1 MALILVIDDEQMLR
15 RTLRALLERAG
26 HTVVEAEDGNQ
37 GLTQFDNQKP
47 DLVLTDIIMPD
58 REGVETIG
66 ELRRRSPQTPIIA
79 MSGGGS
85 VGGDL
90 FLTLAKQLGASATLA
105 KPIRQ
110 AELIAAVDEALAS
123 PPAADSYDARAAAR

>member
-26 HTVVEAEDGNQ
+26 HTVVEAEDGNE
-37 GLTQFDNQKP
+37 GLKQFDNQKP

-66 ELRRRSPQTPIIA
+66 ELRRRAPETPIIA

-110 AELIAAVDEALAS
+110 TELIAAVDEALQPRAS
-123 PPAADSYDARAAAR
+123 DYDARAAAR

>member
-1 MALILVIDDEQMLR
+1 MALILVIDDEPMLR

-26 HTVVEAEDGNQ
+26 HTVVEAEDGDK
-37 GLTQFDNQKP
+37 GLAQLNVQMP
-47 DLVLTDIIMPD
+47 DLVLTDIIMPN

-66 ELRRRSPQTPIIA
+66 EMRRRAPQTPIIA

-85 VGGDL
+85 RGGEL
-90 FLTLAKQLGASATLA
+90 FLTLAEQLGACATLA

-110 AELIAAVDEALAS
+110 ADLLAAVDAALK
-123 PPAADSYDARAAAR
+123 PAIDDYDARAAAN

>member
-1 MALILVIDDEQMLR
+1 MARILVIDDEQMLR

-26 HTVVEAEDGNQ
+26 HAVVEAEDGVE
-37 GLTQFDNQKP
+37 GMAQFKAQRP
-47 DLVLTDIIMPD
+47 DLVLTDIIMPN

-66 ELRRRSPQTPIIA
+66 EMRRQAPELPIIA

-85 VGGDL
+85 RGGDL
-90 FLTLAKQLGASATLA
+90 FLTLAERLGATLA

-110 AELIAAVDEALAS
+110 AELLAAVDRCLAAR
-123 PPAADSYDARAAAR
+123 PGGYDRAAAR

>member
-1 MALILVIDDEQMLR
+1 MALILVIDDEEMLR

-26 HTVVEAEDGNQ
+26 HTVMEAEDGDQ
-37 GLTQFDNQKP
+37 GLAQLDVQMP
-47 DLVLTDIIMPD
+47 DLVLTDIIMPN

-66 ELRRRSPQTPIIA
+66 EMRRRAPLTPIIA

-85 VGGDL
+85 RGGDL
-90 FLTLAKQLGASATLA
+90 FLTLAERLGASATLT

-110 AELIAAVDEALAS
+110 AELIAAVEAALTS
-123 PPAADSYDARAAAR
+123 AAGGYDVQAAAR

>member
-37 GLTQFDNQKP
+37 GLAQFDVQTP
-47 DLVLTDIIMPD
+47 DLVLTDIIMPN

-66 ELRRRSPQTPIIA
+66 EIRQRAPDTPIIA

-85 VGGDL
+85 RGGDL
-90 FLTLAKQLGASATLA
+90 FLTLAKRLGASATLT

-110 AELIAAVDEALAS
+110 AELIAAVDAALR
-123 PPAADSYDARAAAR
+123 PAAKAQDARAAAR

>member
-1 MALILVIDDEQMLR
+1 MAKILVIDDEQMLR

-26 HTVVEAEDGNQ
+26 HLVVEAEDGNQ
-37 GLTQFDNQKP
+37 GLAQFDLQKP

-66 ELRRRSPQTPIIA
+66 EMLRRAPETPIIA

-85 VGGDL
+85 RGGDL
-90 FLTLAKQLGASATLA
+90 FLTLAKQLGASATLT

-110 AELIAAVDEALAS
+110 AELIAAVDAALQ
-123 PPAADSYDARAAAR
+123 PAAGGYDARAAAR

>member
-37 GLTQFDNQKP
+37 GLAQFDVQIP
-47 DLVLTDIIMPD
+47 DLVLTDIIMPN

-66 ELRRRSPQTPIIA
+66 DIRRRAPQTPIIA

-85 VGGDL
+85 RGGDL
-90 FLTLAKQLGASATLA
+90 FLTLAEQLGASATLA

-110 AELIAAVDEALAS
+110 AELIAAVDAALK
-123 PPAADSYDARAAAR
+123 PAAGGYDARAAAL

>member
-1 MALILVIDDEQMLR
+1 MAHILVIDDEQMLR

-26 HTVVEAEDGNQ
+26 HTVVEAEDGDQ
-37 GLTQFDNQKP
+37 GLAQFNVHRP
-47 DLVLTDIIMPD
+47 DLVLTDIIMPN

-66 ELRRRSPQTPIIA
+66 EMRRQAPSLPIIA

-85 VGGDL
+85 RGGDL
-90 FLTLAKQLGASATLA
+90 FLTLAEKLGASATLS

-110 AELIAAVDEALAS
+110 AELLAVV
-123 PPAADSYDARAAAR
+123 DACLIRSAGGNQTERAAAS

>member
-1 MALILVIDDEQMLR
+1 MAHILVIDDEQMLR

-26 HTVVEAEDGNQ
+26 HSVMEAEDGLEGMN
-37 GLTQFDNQKP
+37 LFNTHRP
-47 DLVLTDIIMPD
+47 DLVLTDIIMPN

-66 ELRRRSPQTPIIA
+66 EMRRQAPELPIIA

-85 VGGDL
+85 RGGDL
-90 FLTLAKQLGASATLA
+90 FLTLAERLGATATLT

-110 AELIAAVDEALAS
+110 ADLLAAVDRCLNPGAS
-123 PPAADSYDARAAAR
+123 SSGYDRAAAR

>member
-1 MALILVIDDEQMLR
+1 MANILVVDDEQMLR

-26 HTVVEAEDGNQ
+26 HTVVEAEDGDEGFALFRSQ
-37 GLTQFDNQKP
+37 SF
-47 DLVLTDIIMPD
+47 DLVLTDIIMPN

-66 ELRRRSPQTPIIA
+66 EMRRHAPDLPIIA

-85 VGGDL
+85 RGGEL
-90 FLTLAKQLGASATLA
+90 FLELAQKLGATATLA

-110 AELIAAVDEALAS
+110 AELIAAVDACLAS
-123 PPAADSYDARAAAR
+123 PRGGAYDRVAAR

>member
-1 MALILVIDDEQMLR
+1 MAQILVIDDEEMLR

-37 GLTQFDNQKP
+37 GLAQFKVQQP
-47 DLVLTDIIMPD
+47 DLVLTDIIMPN

-66 ELRRRSPQTPIIA
+66 EMRRQAPHLPIIA

-85 VGGDL
+85 RGGDL
-90 FLTLAKQLGASATLA
+90 FLTLAEKLGASATLA

-110 AELIAAVDEALAS
+110 AELIAAVDAALKS
-123 PPAADSYDARAAAR
+123 TSGGYEDRTDAR

>member
-26 HTVVEAEDGNQ
+26 HTVVEAEDGDQ
-37 GLTQFDNQKP
+37 GLAQFDVQMP
-47 DLVLTDIIMPD
+47 DLVLTDIIMPN

-66 ELRRRSPQTPIIA
+66 ELRRRAPKTPIIA

-85 VGGDL
+85 RGGDL
-90 FLTLAKQLGASATLA
+90 FLTLAEQLGASATLT

-110 AELIAAVDEALAS
+110 AELIAAVDAALQ
-123 PPAADSYDARAAAR
+123 PAAGAYDARAAAR